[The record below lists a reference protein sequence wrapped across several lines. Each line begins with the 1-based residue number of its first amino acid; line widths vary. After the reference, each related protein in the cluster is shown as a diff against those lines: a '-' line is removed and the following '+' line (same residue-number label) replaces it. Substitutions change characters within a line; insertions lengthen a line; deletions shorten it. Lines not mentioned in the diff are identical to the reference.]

1 MDFLEYYVVF
11 TCVIVTAIFIT
22 FSSNCNSLELI
33 DAILFQLQTHR
44 KCAIKNILQDRFT
57 HGKEIRIKMFN
68 ILKYWVKL
76 FLNVHW
82 VGLTYDTLLLA

>member
-11 TCVIVTAIFIT
+11 TCIIVIAIFIT

-33 DAILFQLQTHR
+33 DAILFQLQTDVENVLS
-44 KCAIKNILQDRFT
+44 IKNILKDRFT
-57 HGKEIRIKMFN
+57 SGKEICIIMFN
-68 ILKYWVKL
+68 NLKYWVKL

-82 VGLTYDTLLLA
+82 VGLTYNTL